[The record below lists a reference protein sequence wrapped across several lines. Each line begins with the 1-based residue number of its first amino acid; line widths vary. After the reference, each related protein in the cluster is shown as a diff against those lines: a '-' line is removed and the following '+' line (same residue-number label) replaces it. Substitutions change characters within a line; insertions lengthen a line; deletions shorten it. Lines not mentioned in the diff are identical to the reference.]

1 MMLLGL
7 VPGGDLASRPDS
19 FSAPVKAVATAAN
32 PRRTERYF
40 MIAGIAGGRMAIA
53 QLVFVVCRD

>member
-7 VPGGDLASRPDS
+7 VPGGDLASKPDS

-32 PRRTERYF
+32 PRRTERYC
-40 MIAGIAGGRMAIA
+40 MIASIAGGGKAID
-53 QLVFVVCRD
+53 QMVFVVC